1 MSSNLIGGKKSFN
14 LYFVRKRKDFAMI
27 RNLGHLSIIH
37 ETTPKNY
44 ALLTENEQNLKKS
57 DSNLI
62 YFRF

>member
-1 MSSNLIGGKKSFN
+1 
-14 LYFVRKRKDFAMI
+14 MI
-27 RNLGHLSIIH
+27 RNLGHLSKIH